1 METREQ
7 DQDIR
12 RSEDCEAK
20 AAYCAWAAQNA
31 GDPEMRRYLEELSRR
46 WALTATVK
54 VLHSDPAS

>member
-7 DQDIR
+7 DQDIG
-12 RSEDCEAK
+12 RSQDCEAK
-20 AAYCAWAAQNA
+20 AAYCAWAAQNT

-46 WALTATVK
+46 WALTAAVK